1 MYTIL
6 PDDGQSDRLKH
17 VAEIYRIYYILIR
30 AVFLNAKIEYSY
42 ITQQDGDTTV
52 YRIIQ

>member
-17 VAEIYRIYYILIR
+17 VVEIQRIYYILIR
-30 AVFLNAKIEYSY
+30 AVFVNAKIESSY
-42 ITQQDGDTTV
+42 ITQQDGNTAV